1 MNEMQEF
8 TALYAFRKYGDTVLR
23 AAYSYTGSYSEA
35 EDITQDVFLGLHS
48 SPQKFRDENHLRAW
62 LLRAA
67 INRSRNYHKSSRK
80 RRQCSYDD
88 VSEAELSYEFIPQ
101 DTTVRDKLNELPEK
115 YRAVLHLYYY
125 EDCTIR
131 EIAEILQKSENTISS
146 QLQRARKKLR
156 LELEEDE
163 RYETV

>member
-1 MNEMQEF
+1 MNENQEF

-35 EDITQDVFLGLHS
+35 EDITQDIFLGLHA
-48 SPQKFRDENHLRAW
+48 SPQKFEDENHLRAW

-80 RRQCSYDD
+80 KRQCSYED
-88 VSEAELSYEFIPQ
+88 VSEAELAYEFAPQ
-101 DTTVRDKLNELPEK
+101 DTTVRDKLAELPEK
-115 YRAVLHLYYY
+115 YRVVLHLYYY
-125 EDCTIR
+125 EEFTIK
-131 EIAEILQKSENTISS
+131 EIAGILQKSENTISS
-146 QLQRARKKLR
+146 QLQRARKKLK

-163 RYETV
+163 WYETV